1 MVAGFVTKRFYAA
14 IVESTSGMA
23 FYGVRIEET
32 TKLLKSFDSLLG
44 ETSGTDVFKKIAR
57 EGGKSFQDTLQEFL
71 IKDPKFAAEQYG
83 KVFEQRIAMLERQF
97 TGKLP
102 QGVTVRGMI
111 EETGG
116 GTALAERLEELG
128 ITGQRGTDIMQA
140 AELMKA
146 ATGEMT
152 AMMGARGAA
161 GPAFEAVM
169 KLRQMPGLGGES
181 IGEVYEKAVREGNEG
196 MLVALQSLSQS
207 MGKDFDELKV
217 LDQKNSARLKL
228 LQKIAKEGGEV
239 PKHLQ
244 ELGFFIE
251 RLPDGTAKVMKGIV
265 EKGGVVNKET
275 AREMSDKWDML
286 LVEPTED
293 GKRLKEQLT
302 KDQQIAS
309 AISHTLTG
317 LNDIMSQSILT
328 VLNAIYDGVMSVY
341 EWLVRDDTARLA
353 DAAQQRTA
361 RAQLTALKNQ
371 EETLR
376 EEIQDLTVEQER
388 ATQEGD
394 TARVA
399 QLQGEID
406 KKEAEVVGAVQATG
420 AITAAQAKREGMT
433 VEERLATKGG
443 EALGFSEG
451 KLGGATR
458 AKDVGAVVDAAIG
471 DRMFQDTVFAGDLQ
485 AMAGDLGVWAGA
497 FDSLAENTLQKF
509 EETGLAEKLGREE
522 LEAAVGRAATE
533 GQRARDELPFYT
545 SSDEVLQAEEEAFRA
560 ALKTEL
566 VPLFTQAANLE
577 RIAKSTEET
586 ASAAETGVALDLVG
600 ADKAKDLILPASG
613 GSPIITDERDT
624 LFAAR
629 PGGPLASAM
638 GGGGGGGG
646 GRGSVQVNVYGG
658 DQRKV
663 YETVMRALKATG
675 NA

>member
-1 MVAGFVTKRFYAA
+1 
-14 IVESTSGMA
+14 
-23 FYGVRIEET
+23 
-32 TKLLKSFDSLLG
+32 
-44 ETSGTDVFKKIAR
+44 
-57 EGGKSFQDTLQEFL
+57 
-71 IKDPKFAAEQYG
+71 
-83 KVFEQRIAMLERQF
+83 
-97 TGKLP
+97 
-102 QGVTVRGMI
+102 
-111 EETGG
+111 
-116 GTALAERLEELG
+116 
-128 ITGQRGTDIMQA
+128 
-140 AELMKA
+140 
-146 ATGEMT
+146 
-152 AMMGARGAA
+152 
-161 GPAFEAVM
+161 
-169 KLRQMPGLGGES
+169 
-181 IGEVYEKAVREGNEG
+181 
-196 MLVALQSLSQS
+196 
-207 MGKDFDELKV
+207 
-217 LDQKNSARLKL
+217 
-228 LQKIAKEGGEV
+228 V

-244 ELGFFIE
+244 DLGFFIE

-265 EKGGVVNKET
+265 EKGGIVNKET
-275 AREMSDKWDML
+275 AREMGDRWDML

-309 AISHTLTG
+309 DISHTLTG

-376 EEIQDLTVEQER
+376 EEIQNLTVEQEM

-394 TARVA
+394 TARA
-399 QLQGEID
+399 TQLQGEID
-406 KKEAEVVGAVQATG
+406 KKQAEIVGALQASG

-433 VEERLATKGG
+433 VEERLASRGG
-443 EALGFSEG
+443 EGLGFAEG
-451 KLGGATR
+451 KIGATR
-458 AKDVGAVVDAAIG
+458 AKDVGAVVDEIVG
-471 DRMFQDTVFAGDLQ
+471 DRLFQDTLFAGDIQ
-485 AMAGDLGVWAGA
+485 AMGGQLGEALGIK
-497 FDSLAENTLQKF
+497 DTLAERTMAKF
-509 EETGLAEKLGREE
+509 GETGLAEKLGRED
-522 LEAAVGRAATE
+522 LEMAVERAAAE
-533 GQRARDELPFYT
+533 GKKAADELGWFAG
-545 SSDEVLQAEEEAFRA
+545 SDEELQAEEEAFRA

-577 RIAKSTEET
+577 RIANSTEET
-586 ASAAETGVALDLVG
+586 ASAAQTGVALDLVG
-600 ADKAKDLILPASG
+600 ADRAKDLILPASG

-629 PGGPLASAM
+629 PGGPLAGAM